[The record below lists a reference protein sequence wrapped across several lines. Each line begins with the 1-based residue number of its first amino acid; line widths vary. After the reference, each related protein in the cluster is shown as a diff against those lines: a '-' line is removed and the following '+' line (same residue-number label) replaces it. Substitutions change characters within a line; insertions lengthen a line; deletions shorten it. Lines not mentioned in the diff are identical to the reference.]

1 VMEAMYPGTC
11 PACTGPINPG
21 EQIKQGVK
29 PAEHEVCPTS
39 GGAGRDENDART
51 DQHSAHQQPDHG
63 ARPHS
68 EEVASESV
76 QLPPPLPAGA
86 TGDDLR
92 RWLREVEA
100 QELAAKRAAQ
110 AQARAAKRD
119 KHLEK
124 VRPARSKLV
133 EELFAYHGIAPIE
146 RDRNESQRLAAL
158 RAKAMG
164 DGTMMQRPEWFDVT
178 VAERIQFA
186 PKAKQGVH
194 DGDAGVH

>member
-1 VMEAMYPGTC
+1 MEAKFASTC
-11 PACTGPINPG
+11 SVCGQQINVG
-21 EQIKQGVK
+21 DQQTRHDDGGWR
-29 PAEHEVCPTS
+29 HEVCPS
-39 GGAGRDENDART
+39 ASFDDHEPGT
-51 DQHSAHQQPDHG
+51 DQPGHEPVHQ
-63 ARPHS
+63 
-68 EEVASESV
+68 
-76 QLPPPLPAGA
+76 PPSLPAGA
-86 TGDDLR
+86 TADDLR

-100 QELAAKRAAQ
+100 QELAAKRAAE
-110 AQARAAKRD
+110 AQARAANRD

-164 DGTMMQRPEWFDVT
+164 DGTMMQRPEWFDIT

-186 PKAKQGVH
+186 PKAKQSVH
-194 DGDAGVH
+194 EGDAAVH

>member
-1 VMEAMYPGTC
+1 MEAKFASTC
-11 PACTGPINPG
+11 SVCGQQINVG
-21 EQIKQGVK
+21 DQQTRHDDGGWR
-29 PAEHEVCPTS
+29 HEVCPS
-39 GGAGRDENDART
+39 ASFDDHEPGT

-63 ARPHS
+63 AGDHS
-68 EEVASESV
+68 EEDAPESV

-86 TGDDLR
+86 TADDLR

-194 DGDAGVH
+194 DGDAGAH